1 MAGDFDNPARLLPQL
16 YYASGALLP
25 VETRKLLAACT
36 VLFGGKCNPSGISG
50 LEMVFALF
58 DSEPQWLFASA
69 FDNQVQRVYKGI
81 AGLLD
86 LPLI

>member
-1 MAGDFDNPARLLPQL
+1 VKNIESV
-16 YYASGALLP
+16 YYASGTLLP
-25 VETRKLLAACT
+25 VEKLKLLAACT

-50 LEMVFALF
+50 LEMIFAMF
-58 DSEPQWLFASA
+58 DSEPQWLFASN
-69 FDNQVQRVYKGI
+69 FDDQVQRVYKGI